1 MHLKR
6 LLVALVVVPAL
17 YLYIKYVPPLFF
29 FVLIALISYLCLLEF
44 LSMYKTN
51 LLARHMFSLFGMIP
65 VYLTYKY
72 NDIPISAVIA
82 VFLLISVIRLYGKKT
97 ADNAIFDLA
106 PYWTGFFYIP
116 FVLSYFVKLRAIGT
130 ELVISLL
137 VIIWVADSFALY
149 VGKAIGRRKLYETM
163 SPNKTVEGAVA
174 AIIGAVLS
182 TLAMKAV
189 YCFTIPAVKAVF
201 IGVVLGIFGI
211 IGDLVESMFKRDAG
225 VKDSGVILPGHGGLL
240 DKMDGMIFSAPVLY
254 YLILYF

>member
-17 YLYIKYVPPLFF
+17 YLYVKYMPPLFLF
-29 FVLIALISYLCLLEF
+29 ILIALVSYLCLLEF
-44 LSMYKTN
+44 LSMYKAN
-51 LLARHMFSLFGMIP
+51 VLARHTFSILGIIP

-72 NDIPISAVIA
+72 NDIPISAVVA
-82 VFLLISVIRLYGKKT
+82 VFFLISIIRLYGKKT
-97 ADNAIFDLA
+97 ADNAINDLA
-106 PYWTGFFYIP
+106 PFWIGFFYIP
-116 FVLSYFVKLRAIGT
+116 FVLSYFIKLRAIGT

-182 TLAMKAV
+182 TLAMRAVYSFTMSASKAV
-189 YCFTIPAVKAVF
+189 I

-254 YLILYF
+254 YMIVYF